1 MSLVPLSAAMPIV
14 NLTNSKIGVA
24 LFPAAKLTL
33 NFLSIPCETEIGAEI
48 GEIGAT
54 RVLDRLEIG
63 RNRCHTSFR
72 LLNRS
77 RNFCL
82 VLAAVLNIRRSF
94 PDIHS

>member
-48 GEIGAT
+48 GAT

-82 VLAAVLNIRRSF
+82 VLAAVLNIRRRF